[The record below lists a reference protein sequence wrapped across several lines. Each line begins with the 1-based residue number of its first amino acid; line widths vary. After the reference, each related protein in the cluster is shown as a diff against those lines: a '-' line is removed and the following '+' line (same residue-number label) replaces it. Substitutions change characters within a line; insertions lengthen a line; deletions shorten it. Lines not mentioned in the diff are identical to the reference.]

1 MNENNRLKELQ
12 SFLKFRNQSEFAAA
26 LGIKQGSLSDIY
38 RGKSGIGV
46 SDSIKRILDKEFSIN
61 IDWLETGEGDMVTNE
76 QKSENNSG
84 LGIIGN
90 NVNGGSINDHKVV
103 LEMVELLRKKDEQ
116 IDRLIGIIEK
126 IK

>member
-1 MNENNRLKELQ
+1 MDDIQLRIRKFIDETRLT
-12 SFLKFRNQSEFAAA
+12 FSEFAKKI
-26 LGIKQGSLSDIY
+26 GTHQSSLSRALSDGNKVGDATLNKI
-38 RGKSGIGV
+38 SIAFGIN
-46 SDSIKRILDKEFSIN
+46 KQ
-61 IDWLETGEGDMVTNE
+61 WLLTGEGDMVTNE